1 MTDTTDQQNGGEP
14 APEQRADEPAPA
26 HRSGDESE
34 REPPAD
40 DEQPVPET
48 GSAQTGRP
56 ERLDTP
62 DQVDRRGWLLVTLV
76 VLSVLVIPL
85 FVLYIPE
92 AHWLI
97 GRLGFSQRQA
107 YIVFPMLPAV
117 LLGLTAVWATVRAYS
132 E

>member
-1 MTDTTDQQNGGEP
+1 MTDTTDQEQKDEP
-14 APEQRADEPAPA
+14 APEQQRVE
-26 HRSGDESE
+26 ES
-34 REPPAD
+34 
-40 DEQPVPET
+40 PVPGT

-62 DQVDRRGWLLVTLV
+62 DDVDRRGWLLVALV

-107 YIVFPMLPAV
+107 YIVFPMIPAV

>member
-1 MTDTTDQQNGGEP
+1 MSERADRPSGDER
-14 APEQRADEPAPA
+14 APEQQSEDHRA
-26 HRSGDESE
+26 SGDE
-34 REPPAD
+34 PPA
-40 DEQPVPET
+40 VAT

-62 DQVDRRGWLLVTLV
+62 DDVDRRGWLLVVLV
-76 VLSVLVIPL
+76 VVSVLVIPL

-97 GRLGFSQRQA
+97 SRLGFSKRQA

-132 E
+132 

>member
-1 MTDTTDQQNGGEP
+1 MTDTTDQAKN
-14 APEQRADEPAPA
+14 DEPA
-26 HRSGDESE
+26 SEQQSIEES
-34 REPPAD
+34 
-40 DEQPVPET
+40 PVPET

-62 DQVDRRGWLLVTLV
+62 DDVDRRGWMLVVLV

-107 YIVFPMLPAV
+107 YIVFPMIPAV

>member
-1 MTDTTDQQNGGEP
+1 MTDTTETDHAG
-14 APEQRADEPAPA
+14 ADGSVP
-26 HRSGDESE
+26 
-34 REPPAD
+34 EPPAH
-40 DEQPVPET
+40 EPEEPSENPP

-56 ERLDTP
+56 EQLETP
-62 DQVDRRGWLLVTLV
+62 DRIDRSGWLLVALV
-76 VLSVLVIPL
+76 VLCFLVIPL

-117 LLGLTAVWATVRAYS
+117 LLGLTAVWVTIRAYTN
-132 E
+132 